1 MFKQQFENL
10 KKTVSSTVE
19 DGKGVIASSVD
30 SVANTAKEVKTSV
43 SSGVDNVTNK
53 VNDTIDNVN
62 DTVDSVTAT
71 VEVVGDRISSGV
83 DTITSTFSVLSKIVT
98 STVGFVASFA
108 MFFVELGITIV
119 AITAPVPTVIG
130 AAIIWLMAELVF
142 GVANGISNDI
152 NSQKNNKRAAR
163 AIKTLKKY
171 GAIPKTATIKT
182 DFVNLEISSEDAKIT
197 GTILQGEFKDKD
209 IDSLTE
215 EEINRLIKF
224 APDTQLKDL
233 FEGYLVFRKNKDKA
247 EIKMTNE

>member
-1 MFKQQFENL
+1 MFKKQFENL

-19 DGKGVIASSVD
+19 DGKDAIASSVD

-108 MFFVELGITIV
+108 IFFVEIGITII

-130 AAIIWLMAELVF
+130 AAIVWLMAELVF

-152 NSQKNNKRAAR
+152 DSQKNNKRAAR

-182 DFVNLEISSEDAKIT
+182 DFIDLQISSEEAKIT
-197 GTILQGEFKDKD
+197 GTILKGEFEGEKLDDLSVED
-209 IDSLTE
+209 IE
-215 EEINRLIKF
+215 RLIKF
-224 APDTQLKDL
+224 APDDQIKDL